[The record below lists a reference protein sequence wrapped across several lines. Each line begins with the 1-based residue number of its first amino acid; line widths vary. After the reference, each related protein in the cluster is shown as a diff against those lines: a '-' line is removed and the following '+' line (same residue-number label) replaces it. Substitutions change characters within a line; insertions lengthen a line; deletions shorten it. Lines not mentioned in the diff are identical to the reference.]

1 MTAPRRPAE
10 PLSPTEPDA
19 DAVLVSYPRDDVAL
33 VTLNRPHR
41 LNAMN
46 QALVEGIYDACDEI
60 DARPTLRTA
69 IITGAGRGFCAGA
82 DLGGYG
88 TQPGTEELGR
98 VQRTFAVQQRITGL
112 IPRLQRLKVPVIAPV
127 NGPAAGGGFAL
138 VLGSDIR
145 IAAASASFNVA
156 FVRIGISACD
166 IGTSWLLPR
175 IVGAA
180 RAHELML
187 TGRIFDAAEAE
198 RIGLVTDLVP
208 DADLLD
214 AALAKADLIRANSP
228 FGVFMTKEVMWSALE
243 IGSYQAAV
251 DLENRTQV
259 LASMTADAGEAMHAF
274 LEKRDP
280 DFHNE

>member
-1 MTAPRRPAE
+1 MSNDKS
-10 PLSPTEPDA
+10 LDPTEPDA
-19 DAVLVSYPRDDVAL
+19 DAVQVSYPRDDVAL
-33 VTLNRPHR
+33 ITLNRPRR

-46 QALVEGIYDACDEI
+46 QALIEGLYDACAEV
-60 DARPTLRTA
+60 DAHPMLRA
-69 IITGAGRGFCAGA
+69 VVITGAGRGFCAGA

-88 TQPGTEELGR
+88 SKPGTEDLGQ

-112 IPRLQRLKVPVIAPV
+112 IPRLRRLKVPVIAAV

-198 RIGLVTDLVP
+198 RIGLVTDVAA

-243 IGSYQAAV
+243 IASYQAAV

-259 LASMTADAGEAMHAF
+259 LASMTADAGEAMRAF
-274 LEKRDP
+274 LEKREP
-280 DFHNE
+280 TFRNR

>member
-1 MTAPRRPAE
+1 MSDRDREQLDPTAPD
-10 PLSPTEPDA
+10 PDA
-19 DAVLVSYPRDDVAL
+19 VRVSYPRDDVAL
-33 VTLNRPHR
+33 VTLNRPRR

-46 QALVEGIYDACDEI
+46 QALIEGVYAACDEI
-60 DARPTLRTA
+60 DAQPMLRAA

-88 TQPGTEELGR
+88 DVAHTRDVGH

-112 IPRLQRLKVPVIAPV
+112 IPRLQGLKVPVIAAV

-187 TGRIFDAAEAE
+187 TGRIFDSAEAE
-198 RIGLVTDLVP
+198 RIGLVTSVVP
-208 DADLLD
+208 DAGLLD
-214 AALAKADLIRANSP
+214 AALAKADQIRANSP

-259 LASMTADAGEAMHAF
+259 LASMTADAGEAMRAF

-280 DFHNE
+280 QFRNQ